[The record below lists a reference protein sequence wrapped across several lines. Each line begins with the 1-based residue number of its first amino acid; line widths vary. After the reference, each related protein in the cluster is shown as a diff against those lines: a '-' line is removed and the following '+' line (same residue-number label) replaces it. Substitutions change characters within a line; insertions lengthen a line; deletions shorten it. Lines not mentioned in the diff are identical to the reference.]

1 MEGLIGTPSLNA
13 EIRSSRGSELGGRLL
28 QIAALWFGIYWLN
41 PGHGYLDFEG
51 FLSLKQ
57 TGTERV
63 GQGLTFS
70 DRCINSREEATE
82 ANHPLKVV
90 SYKRV

>member
-13 EIRSSRGSELGGRLL
+13 EIRNSRGSELGRRLL
-28 QIAALWFGIYWLN
+28 QIAALWLGIYWLN
-41 PGHGYLDFEG
+41 PGHGYLDFED

-57 TGTERV
+57 TSTERV
-63 GQGLTFS
+63 WQGLKFS
-70 DRCINSREEATE
+70 NRCINSREKATE

-90 SYKRV
+90 SYKG